1 MAKKIS
7 KKEAIK
13 SKAKRGQVTLWIIIA
28 LAIVVGFLILFTFRR
43 APSVSV
49 EAESNPAA
57 FIDKCA
63 RKAINDAV
71 DQIIPHGGF
80 IEPVNYIE
88 YNRINVSYLCENRNY
103 YLPCINAHPMLITEI
118 TNEIHNLTQPILD
131 QCFSNLKT
139 ELEKRQNK
147 VVYDPM
153 KFIIELAP
161 NKVFV
166 NIDRKVTVTRAE
178 EARKFE
184 KFNIQVVNPIYDLAN
199 VAIEIANNE
208 ANYCYFE
215 YVGYMLLYPRWKIDV
230 FSFSEGTR
238 IYTITDKDSE
248 KQMNVAIRSCVIPAG
263 LGF

>member
-1 MAKKIS
+1 MIKTRNKLNKK
-7 KKEAIK
+7 
-13 SKAKRGQVTLWIIIA
+13 GQVTIWIIIA
-28 LAIVVGFLILFTFRR
+28 IAIVAGFLILFTFQR
-43 APSVSV
+43 APTVSV
-49 EAESNPAA
+49 EAEANPTA
-57 FIDKCA
+57 FIEKCA

-80 IEPVNYIE
+80 LDPINVIE
-88 YNRINVSYLCENRNY
+88 YNHINVSYLCENRNY

-131 QCFSNLKT
+131 QCFSNLKI
-139 ELEKRQNK
+139 ELEKRNSK
-147 VVYDPM
+147 VDYNPL
-153 KFIIELAP
+153 KFEIVLAP

-166 NIDRKVTVTRAE
+166 NIGRKVTITRAE

-184 KFNIQVVNPIYDLAN
+184 KFDIGIVNPIYDLAN

-215 YVGYMLLYPRWKIDV
+215 YVGYMLLYPRWRIEV
-230 FSFSEGTR
+230 FSFSEGTK
-238 IYTITDKDSE
+238 IYTITDKNSD
-248 KQMNVAIRSCVIPAG
+248 KKMNVAIRSCVIPAG